1 MKIEYLK
8 SARLDVFEIRSNL
21 SRFYP
26 STPVK
31 FLKALKKSIETL
43 DDNPLLYPVYEFNQ
57 AYHKMPVLDYLV
69 FYKVFEERQTIEIH
83 RVLYG
88 KRNIKEI
95 LESSEIVPDGV
106 FKE

>member
-1 MKIEYLK
+1 MKIEYIN
-8 SARLDVFEIRSNL
+8 SARTDVAEIRSNL

-26 STPVK
+26 STPDK

-43 DDNPLLYPVYEFNQ
+43 SDNPLLYSVYEWNS
-57 AYHKMPVLDYLV
+57 AYRKMPVLDYLV

-88 KRNIKEI
+88 KRNIKE
-95 LESSEIVPDGV
+95 LFESSTDFNENT
-106 FKE
+106 EM